1 MLRLRLLASLT
12 QSARSLILTAAC
24 LIGMIV
30 TLVGAGT
37 NLDNLAREKRYEHFP
52 KKPSGEIVIVA
63 IDTPSIKSLGTWPWP
78 RGRHGELIEALD
90 KAGAE
95 RIVFNIIFDQPSS
108 APAQDARF
116 VKGLA
121 SSKADVFLASL
132 LENRANGKD
141 LYEALPTADLLPYV
155 TPVNI
160 WFHNDGDQIHRR
172 LALNAPVLGH
182 DLPVLAQALAGT
194 TYPGESSFLID
205 WSFWWNRIDR
215 VSYSDVLAGNYP
227 KDFFKGKKVIV
238 GTDAFG
244 VGDQYSVPYHEKIAG
259 LYLFATAAETLIAG
273 LPVEVGPWPAA
284 LLAIALVVLSLL
296 AKPRVRYALYAA
308 GILGLVPAQIYTEFH
323 TLWRI
328 DIGPAIITLI
338 AALVAQSLLSVA
350 QSLLDRSTKSA
361 EAGLP
366 NLAAMV
372 LNERD
377 EGVTIVVSLRNYV
390 ETTALLGLAAQGTL
404 LAKIRD
410 RLILAA
416 GHDRIYQIDNHS
428 FAWRSTEEVPQVVDS
443 LEGLEALFAPGVQVE
458 QLTVDITLHAGF
470 CDKPEM
476 SVSEAIPK
484 AVLAATNAI
493 NRGILWER
501 YETEEDELFWKL
513 SILNE
518 FEQALRRG
526 DVWVAYQPKLDLHHN
541 RITSAEAL
549 IRWIHPERGF
559 IRPDRFVRAIEDAGR
574 IERLTLY
581 VLERAIADFAPLN
594 LSVAVNLSM
603 RMVGKNKLEAPLRL
617 LLETYGMPAEN
628 LTLEITESASMADD
642 QGIAE
647 LESLRALG
655 VHISIDDYGTG
666 QSTLS
671 YLKRLPASEL
681 KIDQSFVRQI
691 LSSRSDAVLINS
703 TIKLAHE
710 LDMQVVAEGVED
722 EQVMEALA
730 AMECDIIQGYHIGRP
745 VALPDFLANLQAA
758 NRKAAGRAKAAA
770 RSAA

>member
-1 MLRLRLLASLT
+1 MLRLRLLARLT
-12 QSARSLILTAAC
+12 RSARSLILAAAC

-30 TLVGAGT
+30 MMSGAGT
-37 NLDNLAREKRYEHFP
+37 SLDNLTRTERYQHFP
-52 KKPSGEIVIVA
+52 KQPSGELVIVK
-63 IDTPSIKSLGTWPWP
+63 IDTPSIKALGTWPWP
-78 RGRHGELIEALD
+78 RGRHGELIDALNR
-90 KAGAE
+90 AGAE
-95 RIVFNIIFDQPSS
+95 RIVSNIIFDQP
-108 APAQDARF
+108 AADPAQDDRLIKA
-116 VKGLA
+116 LA
-121 SSKADVFLASL
+121 ASKADVYLAAL
-132 LENRANGKD
+132 LENRSNGRAT
-141 LYEALPTADLLPYV
+141 YEALPTEALLPYV
-155 TPVNI
+155 TPVNV
-160 WFHNDGDQIHRR
+160 WLHSDPDQYYRR
-172 LALNAPVLGH
+172 LVLNAPVLGTELR
-182 DLPVLAQALAGT
+182 DISQALAGT
-194 TYPGESSFLID
+194 NYPGEGSFPID
-205 WSFWWNRIDR
+205 WSYWWNQIDHI
-215 VSYSDVLAGNYP
+215 SYSDVLAGKFP
-227 KDFFKGKKVIV
+227 KDFFKGKKVLV
-238 GTDAFG
+238 GIDAFG
-244 VGDQYSVPYHEKIAG
+244 FGDQFNVPYHEKLSS
-259 LYLFATAAETLIAG
+259 LYVFAAAAETLIAG
-273 LPVEVGPWPAA
+273 LPVEVGPWPAM
-284 LLAIALVVLSLL
+284 LLALALIGLSFLL
-296 AKPRVRYALYAA
+296 KPRFRYPLYLA
-308 GILGLVPAQIYTEFH
+308 GTIGLVPAQIYTEH
-323 TLWRI
+323 LTLWRP
-328 DIGPAIITLI
+328 DVGPAILTLV

-350 QSLLDRSTKSA
+350 QALLDRSTKSA

-372 LNERD
+372 LNEGE

-416 GHDRIYQIDNHS
+416 GHERIYQIDNHS
-428 FAWRSTEEVPQVVDS
+428 FAWRSREDVPQVVDS

-470 CDKPEM
+470 CDKPDM

-484 AVLAATNAI
+484 AVLAATNAT

-526 DVWVAYQPKLDLHHN
+526 DVWVAYQPKLDLHGN

-617 LLETYGMPAEN
+617 LLDTYGMPAEN
-628 LTLEITESASMADD
+628 LTLEITESASMADE

-647 LESLRALG
+647 LESLRAMG

-691 LSSRSDAVLINS
+691 LTSRSDAVLINS

-722 EQVMEALA
+722 ENVLQALA

-758 NRKAAGRAKAAA
+758 NRKAASRARKSAL
-770 RSAA
+770 SAA